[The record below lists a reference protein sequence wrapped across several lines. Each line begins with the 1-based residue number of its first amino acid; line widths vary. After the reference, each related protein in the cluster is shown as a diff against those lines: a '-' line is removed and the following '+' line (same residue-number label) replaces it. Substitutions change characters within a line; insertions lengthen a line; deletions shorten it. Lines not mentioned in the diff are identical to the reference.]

1 MIEAPWAKDAN
12 GNSVSTHYIISGNTL
27 TQVIDFD
34 KDNFVPIVADPNW
47 VHLGKHWYNKVD
59 NVATAI
65 DIATILAGVGIS
77 SKTSSTVIKLIRAN
91 RTNITRVV
99 ESKIAAMLGRSAAS
113 WVGTAINIGLTI
125 GGTSI
130 GSVVAEGLDRVDGK
144 NDGYI
149 LA

>member
-1 MIEAPWAKDAN
+1 
-12 GNSVSTHYIISGNTL
+12 
-27 TQVIDFD
+27 
-34 KDNFVPIVADPNW
+34 
-47 VHLGKHWYNKVD
+47 
-59 NVATAI
+59 
-65 DIATILAGVGIS
+65 
-77 SKTSSTVIKLIRAN
+77 
-91 RTNITRVV
+91 
-99 ESKIAAMLGRSAAS
+99 MLGRSAAS